1 MKRTRGFHLLLPT
14 PAEQS
19 AGGHRFGAE
28 LANALRDGG
37 HAVDLHVL
45 PGRFPVPDDATTQ
58 AATAWLAA
66 RPAGTVAVI
75 DGLCVPAIAARPA
88 ADVAV
93 IGLFHHAVPLHNDID
108 EAARAAL
115 APVRAAALARLDG
128 AIATNAAAQARLIR
142 DDAMS
147 EARVVL
153 VPPGL
158 PVLARTPARAT
169 MGAGQPCHVVA
180 VGALVPRKRHDRLL
194 RALARLFDLDWRL
207 TVIGTPDR
215 NPGCAASLASLA
227 DGLGIAARVR
237 FAGDAD
243 ETAREAIWR
252 DADLFALASAWEASG
267 MAAAEALRRGV
278 PPVIGAGGEAGA
290 GVPPEAGVVLDAED
304 LDGLSKALR
313 RLIFSDDLRA
323 AFAEAAWQSGQALPG
338 WTTQAAAFAAAA
350 DALAAL

>member
-1 MKRTRGFHLLLPT
+1 MNVTRGFHLLLPT

-28 LANALRDGG
+28 LATALRDAG
-37 HAVDLHVL
+37 HAVDLQVL
-45 PGRFPVPDDATTQ
+45 PGRFPVPDDATIQ

-88 ADVAV
+88 GVGV

-115 APVRAAALARLDG
+115 APARAAALARLDG
-128 AIATNAAAQARLIR
+128 AITTNAAAQMRLIR
-142 DDAMS
+142 DDGLS
-147 EARVVL
+147 EARVRV

-158 PVLARTPARAT
+158 PVLPRTPARAT
-169 MGAGQPCHVVA
+169 IAAGQPCHVVA
-180 VGALVPRKRHDRLL
+180 VGALVPRKRHHRLL

-215 NPGCAASLASLA
+215 HPDCAASLASLA
-227 DGLGIAARVR
+227 TGLDIAARVR

-252 DADLFALASAWEASG
+252 HADLFALASAWEASG

-338 WTTQAAAFAAAA
+338 WTTQAAAFVAVA
-350 DALAAL
+350 DALAAR